1 MSSLPALFMSS
12 LAALGLYSEAAAAR
26 QVTVPGT
33 ATGYFGYNPS
43 AGGDTPF
50 VAALSVNG
58 PGTITISY
66 VSGQVQCSPTW
77 AYSGPNGQNSHQ
89 AFNAMNVA
97 LPLDEAVGINT
108 AAYPTENYAHACA
121 LIGAFVP
128 RSQASMTGFQPVD
141 GTKGVAAV
149 GIVPSTLFFV
159 GIYHSIT
166 VNGPGTL
173 YLGIN
178 DNVASNNPGSFTVD
192 VTSP

>member
-1 MSSLPALFMSS
+1 MSSLPVLVMSS
-12 LAALGLYSEAAAAR
+12 LVVLGLHSEAAVAR

-33 ATGYFGYNPS
+33 ATGYFGSNPS

-50 VAALSVNG
+50 VAALTVHS

-66 VSGQVQCSPTW
+66 LSGQVQCSPTW
-77 AYSGPNGQNSHQ
+77 PYSGPNGQNSNQ
-89 AFNAMNVA
+89 AFNDLSVA
-97 LPLDEAVGINT
+97 LPLDQAVGINT
-108 AAYPTENYAHACA
+108 AAYPTQNFAHACA

-128 RSQASMTGFQPVD
+128 MSQANMTGFQPVD

-149 GIVPSTLFFV
+149 GISPSTLFFV
-159 GIYHSIT
+159 GEYHSIT
-166 VNGPGTL
+166 VNGPGVL

-178 DNVASNNPGSFTVD
+178 DSAASNNPGSFTVK